1 MVFIYTK
8 MKLQIIETTNK
19 IIDSILVG
27 YLIKQNRFYQT
38 EEGETIRDFDIEK
51 DDLNEIIIYLR

>member
-1 MVFIYTK
+1 

-27 YLIKQNRFYQT
+27 YLIKQNRLYQT
-38 EEGETIRDFDIEK
+38 EEGEIIRDFDIEK

>member
-1 MVFIYTK
+1 

-51 DDLNEIIIYLR
+51 DDLNEIII